1 MIYLCNTFSVH
12 MIPSLYVG
20 EMRDVSIRRISSIE
34 AGNVL
39 QNNAYRSFFGHD
51 VSAYHLGRYLHT
63 TIPVSRGTVVLQE
76 GDVLIVAAITSKRR
90 REAGYK
96 SIPGWVF
103 YEVKL
108 GEKYEDEESERTDF

>member
-12 MIPSLYVG
+12 MIPRLYVG

-34 AGNVL
+34 AGSIL
-39 QNNAYRSFFGHD
+39 KGNAYRSFFGHD
-51 VSAYHLGRYLHT
+51 VSAWHLGRYLHT
-63 TIPVSRGTVVLQE
+63 SIPVSRGTVVLQE

-96 SIPGWVF
+96 GVPGWDF

-108 GEKYEDEESERTDF
+108 GEKYEDETSERIDF